1 MPNYDELKFPPAPVL
16 ELRISCPDSSPSSAS
31 VLALIDTGSDFSLA
45 PERWLIE
52 IGAPAL
58 RAASA
63 RGLWS
68 DYRSVMLYL
77 VDLHL
82 DQGVLANIEVVGFS
96 GDDPEDDQEM
106 ILGRNVLNKLIVL
119 LDGPRLRSEVLQ
131 RRPLKF

>member
-1 MPNYDELKFPPAPVL
+1 MSHYDELKYPPAPVL
-16 ELRISCPDSSPSSAS
+16 ELRMSCPDSSPSSAPVS
-31 VLALIDTGSDFSLA
+31 ALIDSGSDFTLA
-45 PERWLIE
+45 PEKWLIE
-52 IGAPAL
+52 IGAPVL
-58 RAASA
+58 RTASA

-82 DQGVLANIEVVGFS
+82 EQGVLTNVEVVGVS
-96 GDDPEDDQEM
+96 SHDPEDDQEM

-119 LDGPRLRSEVLQ
+119 LDGPRLQNEVLQ